1 MKRALLMIL
10 VTGSLFAQSY
20 EIDLGLSHQAYQ
32 EPATSKFDPTFKID
46 SKTIPQVRIGVSIH
60 DTAFFRLQ
68 LVGAIQPR
76 SETTVHVSE
85 LGYPSADA
93 TLRQGYWGIGAA
105 ITSKTP
111 IEVGGGVEYRSET
124 LDISPNG
131 LYPTSGPT
139 KATYGRPWARLA
151 LSHSFSTA
159 AGTPFIGLEWA
170 MPLKKQD
177 YGSGSSNEDLLKALA
192 AKSQVGICGGIR
204 F

>member
-1 MKRALLMIL
+1 MNRALLMIL
-10 VTGSLFAQSY
+10 ITGSLSAQSY
-20 EIDLGLSHQAYQ
+20 EFGLGLSHQAYR
-32 EPATSKFDPTFKID
+32 EPATSKFDPTYKID

-60 DTAFFRLQ
+60 DTPFFRLQ
-68 LVGAIQPR
+68 LVGALQPG

-85 LGYPSADA
+85 LGNPNSDA

-111 IEVGGGVEYRSET
+111 IEVGGGVEYRLET

-131 LYPTSGPT
+131 LYPTSGMT
-139 KATYGRPWARLA
+139 KTTYGRPWARLA
-151 LSHSFSTA
+151 VSHAFSTTV
-159 AGTPFIGLEWA
+159 GMPFIGVEWA
-170 MPLKKQD
+170 MPLKSQD
-177 YGSGSSNEDLLKALA
+177 YGGAFSNEDILKALA